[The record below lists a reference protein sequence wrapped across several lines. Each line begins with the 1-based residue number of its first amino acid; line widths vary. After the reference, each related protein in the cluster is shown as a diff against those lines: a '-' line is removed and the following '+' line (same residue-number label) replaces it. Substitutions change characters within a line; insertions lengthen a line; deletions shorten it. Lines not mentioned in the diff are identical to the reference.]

1 MFLTVEYFLPLLEDR
16 IIFHDTKKRRRKQ
29 GGGIGMTL
37 DQAKIQAKDQ
47 IFWMTW
53 KQLVEACQACGI
65 KVTKSRPQ
73 MEHHLLRALT
83 YELVDEL

>member
-1 MFLTVEYFLPLLEDR
+1 
-16 IIFHDTKKRRRKQ
+16 
-29 GGGIGMTL
+29 MTL
-37 DQAKIQAKDQ
+37 DQAKLKAMDQ

-53 KQLVEACQACGI
+53 KQLVEACQSRGI

-73 MEHHLLRALT
+73 MEQKLLRALT